1 MFTYDYWCSEVRVF
15 RENIVLDKP
24 DQAQVLLLRGLCYLA
39 GMTIREANDRRK
51 EVNDEFVA
59 CYRLAVQIKGQ
70 PWVNKH
76 IEVFSTHGPI
86 PPMPT

>member
-1 MFTYDYWCSEVRVF
+1 MFTYDYWCSEVQVF

-24 DQAQVLLLRGLCYLA
+24 DQVQVLLLRGLCYLA
-39 GMTIREANDRRK
+39 GMTTREVPNRRK
-51 EVNDEFVA
+51 EVNDEFIA

-70 PWVNKH
+70 SWVNKH
-76 IEVFSTHGPI
+76 IEVLSTHGPV